1 MTANAE
7 LADIPS
13 HELVDL
19 LDYMVWEMS
28 NRGRPD
34 VLRWRQELLAR
45 QDADTENVVR
55 AIAVCD
61 DYLAPEGSDESR
73 AAQAVA
79 WPKLKPT

>member
-13 HELVDL
+13 HELVNL
-19 LDYMVWEMS
+19 LDYMVWEMN

-45 QDADTENVVR
+45 HDADTEHIVR

-61 DYLAPEGSDESR
+61 DYLAREGSDESR